1 MPTQNVNSPS
11 SAPLPLFRPEPIAAR
26 LRMEG
31 EVLLVR
37 PLSLSLL
44 TGLALGVAAA
54 LIAGL
59 LLIRVPE
66 SRSLPVATTST
77 GAENGTI
84 TFAVPQDMAAK
95 IAVADRLPLTF
106 TSAAGAP
113 QKTFATVEHATA
125 LPDGETEIAARISP
139 PDVPLPARFYIEM
152 AGTRSLASWLL
163 HKEGQ

>member
-1 MPTQNVNSPS
+1 
-11 SAPLPLFRPEPIAAR
+11 
-26 LRMEG
+26 
-31 EVLLVR
+31 
-37 PLSLSLL
+37 
-44 TGLALGVAAA
+44 
-54 LIAGL
+54 
-59 LLIRVPE
+59 
-66 SRSLPVATTST
+66 
-77 GAENGTI
+77 
-84 TFAVPQDMAAK
+84 MAAK

-139 PDVPLPARFYIEM
+139 LDVPLPARFYIEI